1 MSGTSEYINPPT
13 EWEMS
18 DKVSDDADYFE
29 IIDEDNLSECCG
41 AEILDEIWLCS
52 DCKEHC

>member
-1 MSGTSEYINPPT
+1 
-13 EWEMS
+13 MS

-41 AEILDEIWLCS
+41 AEILDEI
-52 DCKEHC
+52 